1 MITMQHKNRFSYNQ
15 AVNYSSIEISGL
27 TENSKD
33 IVDNH
38 NGQYI
43 VIGKDVHK
51 SSLSEKRGSELHESS
66 RGPYTFRDLE
76 SLPPR
81 RHAITWLLPGEE
93 LHLELNVIY
102 HKQQDKREELCMGY
116 LYVTDYRL
124 RFEERIPE
132 WMSSEPLIFDVVL
145 GCISKIEKIG
155 YYNVR
160 GGSKNSNLKIQPYG
174 ISINCKVPMSEKL
187 DSSSKENFAIVE
199 HYSIASNFTH
209 FLTPIASPSLPK
221 NIKKNFNLMVGFY
234 LMQILNSLDRKN
246 QTILGALLL
255 SIKIMILLEHIHLFF
270 LYLAKFFKTKSPDD
284 FLSSVSK
291 FRSKKRI
298 PVLSWIDYRTSA
310 ALVRSSQPLVG
321 ALSRKSASDEDYLDM
336 IVSVNPNSKYLLIL
350 DARPSINA
358 KANRANGGGYENY
371 SNCQLKFMDIQNIH
385 VVRESLKK
393 LKDAC
398 FPRIRQKRFQ
408 QTLEET
414 KWLAHLQTILDAGA
428 LAAREIYLHKNS
440 VLVHCSDGWDRTAQ
454 ITSLT
459 MLQLDPYYRTIEGFS
474 VLIEKE
480 WCSFGHKFAHRIGHG
495 QDKPEDKERSPIFVQ
510 FIDCVWQLYN
520 QFTSAFEFNVRFLKT
535 ILDELY
541 SCRFGTFLYNCER
554 ERSELQVKENTTSVW
569 SFILENRESYVNDKY
584 DSEATLGDF
593 IRQKAKVYPRFWTDY
608 YCRYSQLV
616 PKEDEDRYSLFDH
629 DGSADAMTILNGEIT
644 RFKVIDSGSSESE
657 GLNEQNE
664 SIEIPKFRLS
674 PAISPTFSQQFSY
687 MPHERGVQS
696 SRWSPARILQQH
708 GTYSFV
714 DVKERLPNKYYN
726 LPSSSTLSD
735 CKNETKF

>member
-174 ISINCKVPMSEKL
+174 ISINCKDVRKVRFFLKRELRNRRALFDCLKFYSFPNTNRQPFFAKKYKEKFQFDGWLLFDANSEFIRQKKSN
-187 DSSSKENFAIVE
+187 DSWRPTLINKDYDFAGT
-199 HYSIASNFTH
+199 Y
-209 FLTPIASPSLPK
+209 PSL
-221 NIKKNFNLMVGFY
+221 
-234 LMQILNSLDRKN
+234 
-246 QTILGALLL
+246 
-255 SIKIMILLEHIHLFF
+255 LFVPSEV
-270 LYLAKFFKTKSPDD
+270 FKTKSPDD

-414 KWLAHLQTILDAGA
+414 KWLAHLQTILDAAA

>member
-1 MITMQHKNRFSYNQ
+1 
-15 AVNYSSIEISGL
+15 
-27 TENSKD
+27 
-33 IVDNH
+33 
-38 NGQYI
+38 
-43 VIGKDVHK
+43 
-51 SSLSEKRGSELHESS
+51 
-66 RGPYTFRDLE
+66 
-76 SLPPR
+76 
-81 RHAITWLLPGEE
+81 
-93 LHLELNVIY
+93 
-102 HKQQDKREELCMGY
+102 
-116 LYVTDYRL
+116 
-124 RFEERIPE
+124 
-132 WMSSEPLIFDVVL
+132 
-145 GCISKIEKIG
+145 
-155 YYNVR
+155 
-160 GGSKNSNLKIQPYG
+160 
-174 ISINCKVPMSEKL
+174 
-187 DSSSKENFAIVE
+187 
-199 HYSIASNFTH
+199 
-209 FLTPIASPSLPK
+209 
-221 NIKKNFNLMVGFY
+221 
-234 LMQILNSLDRKN
+234 
-246 QTILGALLL
+246 
-255 SIKIMILLEHIHLFF
+255 
-270 LYLAKFFKTKSPDD
+270 
-284 FLSSVSK
+284 
-291 FRSKKRI
+291 
-298 PVLSWIDYRTSA
+298 
-310 ALVRSSQPLVG
+310 
-321 ALSRKSASDEDYLDM
+321 M

-414 KWLAHLQTILDAGA
+414 KWLAHLQTILDAAA

-569 SFILENRESYVNDKY
+569 SFILENRESYLNDKY
-584 DSEATLGDF
+584 DPEATLGDF

-629 DGSADAMTILNGEIT
+629 DGSADVMTILNGEIT

-696 SRWSPARILQQH
+696 NRWSPARILHQH

-735 CKNETKF
+735 YKNETKF